1 MVKKI
6 VISRFNNIAAILQNN
21 KAQEIIF
28 AHDNYQVN
36 DIYLGS
42 VYKIFAS
49 INAAFIELGT
59 GQKSG
64 FIHINDLKFLKKSRE
79 QVMISGQLFM
89 NQLMMVQIIKEP
101 TLDKGPRLTTNI
113 NLFGKYVVLMPFSN
127 TISISRQIFDH
138 NERSYLQSLA
148 ILLKPATMGLL
159 IRAAAIGISEEI
171 LLQDLALLKQ
181 QWHFIQKLA
190 IMTSSPCLL
199 YSDKDLVKK
208 IIWDLDLS
216 KATVVIADSKLILR
230 RFNYFLKKWSCQCQN
245 HNVYLQLYENTQSIM
260 DRFNINQAIVDALE
274 PKVFLDEGGYLFIET
289 YEALTVIDV
298 NTGSFNKA
306 RNSKETILRTNCYAA
321 TEIAYQLKIRN
332 INGIVIIDFIDMDS
346 HRDQL
351 QLLEHFI
358 RVLSFD
364 KARPEII
371 QLSKLGLVELTR
383 RRRNQSLFEFFYSLT
398 NKFLV
403 NDAISSS
410 TLSRDKLNK
419 TRLIH
424 KNINHLFFSILFNKS
439 VLVSHKIKLVKHQF
453 IIINPHQ
460 LCFSYFRCA
469 ILVPL
474 IVYLDM
480 IDNAYLY
487 YDFD

>member
-6 VISRFNNIAAILQNN
+6 VISRFNNIAAILQNS
-21 KAQEIIF
+21 KTEEIIF

-36 DIYLGS
+36 DIYLGI
-42 VYKIFAS
+42 VHKIFAS

-59 GQKSG
+59 SQKSG

-79 QVMISGQLFM
+79 KYTVSDQLFM
-89 NQLMMVQIIKEP
+89 NQLIMVQIIKEP
-101 TLDKGPRLTTNI
+101 TFHKGPRLTTNI
-113 NLFGKYVVLMPFSN
+113 NLFGKYIILMPFSN
-127 TISISRQIFDH
+127 TISISRRIFDR
-138 NERSYLQSLA
+138 NERSYLQSLS

-159 IRAAAIGISEEI
+159 IRASAIGISEET
-171 LLQDLALLKQ
+171 LLQDLASLKQ
-181 QWHFIQKLA
+181 QWYFIQKLA
-190 IMTSSPCLL
+190 IISSSPCLL
-199 YSDKDLVKK
+199 YRDKDLVKK
-208 IIWDLDLS
+208 IVRDLDPN
-216 KATVVIADSKLILR
+216 KVTIVISDSKLVLK
-230 RFNYFLKKWSCQCQN
+230 RFNYFLKKWSCSYQN
-245 HNVYLQLYENTQSIM
+245 NNIYLQLHDSTQSIM
-260 DRFNINQAIVDALE
+260 DRFNINQTILDSLE
-274 PKVFLDEGGYLFIET
+274 PKVFLAEGGYLFIET

-306 RNSKETILRTNCYAA
+306 SNSKETILRTNCYAA

-364 KARPEII
+364 KAQPEII

-383 RRRNQSLFEFFYSLT
+383 RRRNQSLFEFFYSIS

-403 NDAISSS
+403 NAAISSS
-410 TLSRDKLNK
+410 TLSRNKLNK
-419 TRLIH
+419 TSRIY

-439 VLVSHKIKLVKHQF
+439 ILVSDQIKLVKKHF
-453 IIINPHQ
+453 IIMNPRK
-460 LCFSYFRCA
+460 LCFSYFRST

-480 IDNAYLY
+480 IDNTPVY
-487 YDFD
+487 